1 MKKISI
7 IILTL
12 VLCGVCKAHVE
23 NYQSSNILSAQEAK
37 YILEVFETITVDV
50 LKVKHIYKELLLS
63 KALG

>member
-37 YILEVFETITVDV
+37 YILEHYCP
-50 LKVKHIYKELLLS
+50 LKSINNSLKH
-63 KALG
+63 A